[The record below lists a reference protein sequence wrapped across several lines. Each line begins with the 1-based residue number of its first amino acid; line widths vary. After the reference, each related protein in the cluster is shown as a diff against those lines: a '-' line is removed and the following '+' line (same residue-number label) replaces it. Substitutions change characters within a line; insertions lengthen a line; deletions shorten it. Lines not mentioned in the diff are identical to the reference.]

1 MLSAEPDATTMGD
14 DGAKLHHERE
24 DRMGIDYHSLSIAE
38 RIQLVQEI
46 LDSIADEMG
55 SRAVPPWQMREL
67 DRRLEDIEK
76 NPRDA
81 QSWEE
86 VKAEVLSEQAPT
98 PSE

>member
-1 MLSAEPDATTMGD
+1 
-14 DGAKLHHERE
+14 
-24 DRMGIDYHSLSIAE
+24 MGIDYHKLTIPE

-46 LDSIADEMG
+46 LDSIADEVG
-55 SRAVPPWQMREL
+55 SRAVPEWQMREL
-67 DRRLEDIEK
+67 DRRLDEIEK

-86 VKAEVLSEQAPT
+86 VKAEILSKTAPA